1 MAYPML
7 TFRVA
12 RVNNTL
18 HGRTV
23 HRAVDVPGHNVFKGY
38 STWANNGHVGVG
50 DGIDIFGLAKGEVY
64 AIGDGKV
71 IEHRNDVTKSEVI
84 YIQGSNWIAVY
95 AHIDATV
102 TVGDQVKE
110 GQVVGKLRGDLRDP
124 HLHFELW
131 VNDKA
136 IHDRTPIGLRGKI
149 ADILDNM
156 TDTVDK
162 PVVDT
167 HDWAADSVAYVIEQG
182 LMSNDANGKFRG
194 TSPVTREELAVI
206 LHRLGATRPA

>member
-1 MAYPML
+1 ML
-7 TFRVA
+7 TFRIA

-18 HGRTV
+18 HGRSV
-23 HRAVDVPGHNVFKGY
+23 HRSVDVPGHNVFRGY
-38 STWANNGHVGVG
+38 TTWANNNHVGVG
-50 DGIDIFGLAKGEVY
+50 DGVDLFGLAKTEVY
-64 AIGDGKV
+64 AISDGKV

-110 GQVVGKLRGDLRDP
+110 GQIVGKLRGDLRDP
-124 HLHFELW
+124 HLHFDLW
-131 VNDKA
+131 VNDES
-136 IHDRTPIGLRGKI
+136 IHDRTPAGLRGKM
-149 ADILDNM
+149 ADILDNL
-156 TDTVDK
+156 TNTVNK

-167 HDWAADSVAYVIEQG
+167 HDWAQPSVDYVIAQG
-182 LMSNDANGKFRG
+182 LMSKDANGKFRG
-194 TSPVTREELAVI
+194 TDPVTREEIAVI